1 MFGRR
6 DRHINN
12 ITVKY
17 SVLSVLKE
25 VLKTQ
30 REERLPIQEVGRLC
44 REEEVG
50 EIFTESSYHGLFKL
64 KGNLKK

>member
-1 MFGRR
+1 LSGRR

-44 REEEVG
+44 REG
-50 EIFTESSYHGLFKL
+50 NEIL
-64 KGNLKK
+64 KGMQKSIRRYRR